1 MKLII
6 NADDFGL
13 SKSISDGIVDGIKNG
28 YITSTSIMANMEY
41 AEYAIKE
48 AIKNN
53 IDCIGLHINLTV
65 GMPVIENNNLI
76 DENGLFLYNRKQI
89 ENSKLTCK
97 DAYNE
102 IIAQIK
108 IIDKYSNGLIKID
121 HLDMHHHLSD
131 NENIKNAT
139 IDIAKEYN
147 IPIRNM
153 FECDILKPD
162 VLYDKFTIKNVS
174 IESLEEMVSKYCDE
188 NITIELMTHPGYVDD
203 YTKGITSYIEREK
216 ELKVLK
222 EANENGVF
230 DKIELINFKQLKRS

>member
-89 ENSKLTCK
+89 ENSKLTYK

-102 IIAQIK
+102 IIAQINRVEE
-108 IIDKYSNGLIKID
+108 YSNGLIKID

-131 NENIKNAT
+131 NENIKRAT
-139 IDIAKEYN
+139 IDVANKYN

-153 FECDILKPD
+153 FDCDISKPD
-162 VLYDKFTIKNVS
+162 VLYDKFTIKSVS
-174 IESLEEMVSKYCDE
+174 ITSLEKMISEYKAKDIVV
-188 NITIELMTHPGYVDD
+188 ELMTHPGYIDD
-203 YTKGITSYIEREK
+203 YTRILTSYIERDK
-216 ELKVLK
+216 ELQVLK
-222 EANENGVF
+222 EAKENGIF
-230 DKIELINFKQLKRS
+230 DKIELINFKQI

>member
-1 MKLII
+1 MRLII

-13 SKSISDGIVDGIKNG
+13 SKSISDGIIEGIKNG
-28 YITSTSIMANMEY
+28 YITSTSVMANMEY
-41 AEYAIKE
+41 AEYAIQE
-48 AIKNN
+48 AVKNN
-53 IDCIGLHINLTV
+53 ISCIGLHINLTV
-65 GMPVIENNNLI
+65 GKPIIENNNLI
-76 DENGLFLYNRKQI
+76 DNNGVFLYNRKQI
-89 ENSKLTCK
+89 ENPELTYE

-102 IIAQIK
+102 IVAQIK
-108 IIDKYSNGLIKID
+108 TIDKYSKSLIKID

-131 NENIKNAT
+131 NENIKKAT

-153 FECDILKPD
+153 FECDIIKPD
-162 VLYDKFTIKNVS
+162 VLYEDYTIKNVS

-188 NITIELMTHPGYVDD
+188 NITVELMTHPGYVDD

-222 EANENGVF
+222 EAKESGIF
-230 DKIELINFKQLKRS
+230 DKIELINFKQL

>member
-1 MKLII
+1 MRLII

-13 SKSISDGIVDGIKNG
+13 SKSISDGIIEGIKEG

-41 AEYAIKE
+41 AKYAINE

-53 IDCIGLHINLTV
+53 INCIGLHINLTV
-65 GMPVIENNNLI
+65 GKPIIKNNNLI

-89 ENSKLTCK
+89 ENTKLTYE

-108 IIDKYSNGLIKID
+108 TIDKYSNGLIKID

-131 NENIKNAT
+131 NENIKQAT

-153 FECDILKPD
+153 FECDIVKPD
-162 VLYDKFTIKNVS
+162 ILYDNFTIKNVS
-174 IESLEEMVSKYCDE
+174 IESLEEMVSKYCDK
-188 NITIELMTHPGYVDD
+188 NITIELMTHPGYIDD

-216 ELKVLK
+216 ELKTLK
-222 EANENGVF
+222 EAKEKRLF
-230 DKIELINFKQLKRS
+230 DNIDLINFNKLY